1 MERGHPV
8 RQRAQHAHYF
18 PTEGPFALCAQADR
32 MSAIRNLE
40 VVRRCS
46 REIYSRVQ
54 HAENENIRLQNLW
67 DGIETLA
74 TVMTMKPKSERGI
87 CVPPVYH
94 GIVARATSFE
104 ENPV

>member
-1 MERGHPV
+1 
-8 RQRAQHAHYF
+8 
-18 PTEGPFALCAQADR
+18 

-46 REIYSRVQ
+46 REICSRANYDNNQ

-67 DGIETLA
+67 EGMETMA
-74 TVMTMKPKSERGI
+74 AVMTMKPKSERGI

-94 GIVARATSFE
+94 GIVARDTSFE
-104 ENPV
+104 DNPV